1 MLPLV
6 TEPSVTKPALH
17 LGSDGGQAPWRRIL
31 NPVVFG
37 AFQFKV
43 VLSPTVIDC
52 ELAEKDE
59 PAAVGQV

>member
-6 TEPSVTKPALH
+6 TEPSVIRPALH
-17 LGSDGGQAPWRRIL
+17 LGVDGGQAPWRRIL
-31 NPVVFG
+31 SAVVFG
-37 AFQFKV
+37 AFQVKV
-43 VLSPTVIDC
+43 VLAPTVIDC